1 MVELRFSPIIPTI
14 DSEISPETAN
24 RGVAMEFG
32 TALIE
37 KLALFVIG
45 GALIA
50 LIIRASARWLM
61 RTLVFIG
68 IITALYLCA
77 QALGVLGR

>member
-1 MVELRFSPIIPTI
+1 MPERCFPPIIPTI
-14 DSEISPETAN
+14 DSEISPATAK
-24 RGVAMEFG
+24 RGVAMELG
-32 TALIE
+32 TGLIE

-61 RTLVFIG
+61 RSLVFIG
-68 IITALYLCA
+68 ILTALYLCA

>member
-1 MVELRFSPIIPTI
+1 MAELRFPPIIPII
-14 DSEISPETAN
+14 DSEISPATAN

-50 LIIRASARWLM
+50 LIIRASAR
-61 RTLVFIG
+61 
-68 IITALYLCA
+68 
-77 QALGVLGR
+77 